1 MLRKLTHE
9 YIRDLKAYRKSPS
22 NSTKLFMGVFVH
34 PVVYTTFFVIRE
46 TPVLK
51 RGLEA
56 ALDRLVP
63 DDSSSETNQ
72 TNGLTSS
79 D

>member
-22 NSTKLFMGVFVH
+22 NSTKLFMGVFVN

-51 RGLEA
+51 RGFEA
-56 ALDRLVP
+56 ALDRLIP
-63 DDSSSETNQ
+63 DEKTDGEELS
-72 TNGLTSS
+72 NG
-79 D
+79 